1 MRSLAKRLME
11 GLAKRNFKNDT
22 REVSRCV
29 LVARNRGQHA
39 DLRGSFIVELVVCSS
54 RNGPPDLA
62 AFAPQAAPFEW
73 TASFL
78 GVAIVLTKGICAQ
91 ARYVV
96 RFERMATFSV
106 QETRRLILPLEAVV
120 EAVLH
125 FDRDS
130 GGKLFHGTIVEAT
143 IEATPALSLAL
154 TMQPS
159 KSKDLEYRKFNL
171 AAIAAAIIHYCR
183 QSKIPL
189 PRGGQKTLEVVP
201 EGLAFCIHT
210 TSKMTTWHSTWQQP
224 RQTSTSE

>member
-1 MRSLAKRLME
+1 MSVRRNIHQRINGLFDQKLHNRFPDERAKAWTTERLHHSCAERSAYPQSRLPE
-11 GLAKRNFKNDT
+11 T
-22 REVSRCV
+22 
-29 LVARNRGQHA
+29 
-39 DLRGSFIVELVVCSS
+39 
-54 RNGPPDLA
+54 
-62 AFAPQAAPFEW
+62 
-73 TASFL
+73 
-78 GVAIVLTKGICAQ
+78 
-91 ARYVV
+91 RYVV
-96 RFERMATFSV
+96 RFEHMATFSV

-143 IEATPALSLAL
+143 LESTPALTLSL

-159 KSKDLEYRKFNL
+159 KSHELEHRRFNL

-189 PRGGQKTLEVVP
+189 PRGGQKTLEAVP

-210 TSKMTTWHSTWQQP
+210 TSKMTTWHSTWQHP
-224 RQTSTSE
+224 RGAPKVPATSE

>member
-1 MRSLAKRLME
+1 MQRSARPQSRLP
-11 GLAKRNFKNDT
+11 GT
-22 REVSRCV
+22 
-29 LVARNRGQHA
+29 
-39 DLRGSFIVELVVCSS
+39 
-54 RNGPPDLA
+54 
-62 AFAPQAAPFEW
+62 
-73 TASFL
+73 
-78 GVAIVLTKGICAQ
+78 
-91 ARYVV
+91 RYVV
-96 RFERMATFSV
+96 RFEHMATFSV

-143 IEATPALSLAL
+143 IESTPALTLSL

-159 KSKDLEYRKFNL
+159 KSQELEHRRFNL

-189 PRGGQKTLEVVP
+189 PRGGQKTLEAVP

-224 RQTSTSE
+224 RGAPTVPATSE